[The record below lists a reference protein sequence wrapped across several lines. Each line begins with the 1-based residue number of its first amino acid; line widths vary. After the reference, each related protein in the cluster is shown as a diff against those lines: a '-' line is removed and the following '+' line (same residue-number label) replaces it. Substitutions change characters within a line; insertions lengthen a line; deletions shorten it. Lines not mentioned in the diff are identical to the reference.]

1 METISLVEFFILGF
15 IGINMSLA
23 GACLIRREHFKRS
36 GLAVGDQ

>member
-15 IGINMSLA
+15 IGLNMSLA
-23 GACLIRREHFKRS
+23 GVYLIRCELFKRS